1 MGCTRDMEEEVF
13 ECHHVLFDRL
23 STAAA
28 EATNEATSAFL
39 SEVLWQKVSPMLDHR
54 NLPFV
59 RSTADEL
66 NWPA

>member
-39 SEVLWQKVSPMLDHR
+39 SEVLLAKGLTDAGSSQPPVCSQHR
-54 NLPFV
+54 
-59 RSTADEL
+59 
-66 NWPA
+66 